1 MANERD
7 RQDLSGTGST
17 GSSGLGASGSTTG
30 GSSGLGASG
39 AGSSG
44 MGGSSLGGS
53 GLGSTGS
60 GLGSTGSTG
69 DAGTRAG
76 SFDRKFTDES
86 TGSDIKD
93 KVGDKIEEGRERMHE
108 AVDAGRERAGEA
120 VESGKNR
127 IAGQLETL
135 GDRLEERART
145 MEDAGGV
152 QRRAGQAAMRASE
165 ALDSS
170 ADYLRSHDPAE
181 MRDDLERA
189 IRERPLFSV
198 GMAVGAGFLLARL
211 MRD

>member
-60 GLGSTGSTG
+60 GLGSTG